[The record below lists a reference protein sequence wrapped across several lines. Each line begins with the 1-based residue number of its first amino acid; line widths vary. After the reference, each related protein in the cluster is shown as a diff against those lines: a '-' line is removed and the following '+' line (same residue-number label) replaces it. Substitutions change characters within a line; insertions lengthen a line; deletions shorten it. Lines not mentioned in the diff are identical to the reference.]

1 LLEAQEEHECT
12 YLTEIVAKNTVT
24 LVSLSQILI
33 GALVSLIAL
42 VFISYVIEA
51 LRPAPKPPQTLAWAP
66 NIPIQYANIG
76 GIKIR
81 YIKTGMGPNLVLLH
95 TLRTQLDLFEK
106 IVPDLAKFFTVHALD
121 YPGHGYSDIP
131 KAQYDADFFVS
142 SVEGFLNSRDLRDVT
157 LGGVSIGGAISLIIA
172 GRRNARVARVVAINP
187 YDYAKG
193 RGMTR
198 SSLLGW
204 MITATS
210 ETPLIGGTV
219 MRLRNFIIMKA
230 VLQGGV
236 ADPHSIRPPL
246 LKEMYAVG
254 NRSGHYRAF
263 ISLLRNA
270 ASWEAGT
277 KVYRNIAVPVCL
289 IWGSKDWSRPS
300 EREHDRSLI
309 PGAQMTM
316 VEDGGHFL
324 PLDRP
329 QEVSELISRFAA
341 ASRARPA

>member
-1 LLEAQEEHECT
+1 MG
-12 YLTEIVAKNTVT
+12 
-24 LVSLSQILI
+24 LSQILI
-33 GALVSLIAL
+33 VALVSLIAL
-42 VFISYVIEA
+42 VVISYIVEA
-51 LRPAPKPPQTLAWAP
+51 LRPVPKPPQTLAWAP
-66 NIPIQYANIG
+66 SIPIQYANIG
-76 GIKIR
+76 GIKVR
-81 YIKTGMGPNLVLLH
+81 YIKTGVGPTLVLLH

-106 IVPDLAKFFTVHALD
+106 VVPDLARYFTVYALD

-131 KAQYDADFFVS
+131 KARYDADFFVR
-142 SVEGFLNSRDLRDVT
+142 SVEGFLDSLDLRNVT
-157 LGGVSIGGAISLIIA
+157 LCGVSIGGAISLIIA
-172 GRRNARVARVVAINP
+172 GRRNERVARLVPINP

-210 ETPLIGGTV
+210 QTPIGGTV

-236 ADPHSIRPPL
+236 ANPQSIRPAL

-254 NRSGHYRAF
+254 SRPGHYRAF

-270 ASWEAGT
+270 ASWESAT
-277 KVYRNIAVPVCL
+277 QVYGNITVPVCL
-289 IWGSKDWSRPS
+289 IWGAQDWSRPD
-300 EREHDRSLI
+300 EREHDLSLI
-309 PGAQMTM
+309 PRAQMTT

-329 QEVSELISRFAA
+329 QELSELIIRFAA
-341 ASRARPA
+341 RSQGASSFG

>member
-1 LLEAQEEHECT
+1 MAATMSLIEILTVGLASLL
-12 YLTEIVAKNTVT
+12 
-24 LVSLSQILI
+24 
-33 GALVSLIAL
+33 ALVVISFL
-42 VFISYVIEA
+42 VER
-51 LRPAPKPPQTLAWAP
+51 LRPAPQPPEKLVWGP
-66 NIPIQYANIG
+66 GIPIKYVDTG
-76 GIKIR
+76 GVKIR
-81 YIKTGMGPNLVLLH
+81 YIKTGAGQNLVLLH

-106 IVPDLAKFFTVHALD
+106 VVADLAKYFTVYALD

-131 KAQYDADFFVS
+131 KAEYDADFFVH
-142 SVEGFLNSRDLRDVT
+142 SVEGFLDGLDVRDVT
-157 LGGVSIGGAISLIIA
+157 LCGVSIGGAISLIIA
-172 GRRNARVARVVAINP
+172 GRRNARVVRVIAINP

-193 RGMTR
+193 RGLTR

-210 ETPLIGGTV
+210 QTPMIGGTV

-230 VLQGGV
+230 ILEGGV
-236 ADPHSIRPPL
+236 ANRQSIRPAL

-270 ASWEAGT
+270 ASWEVAT
-277 KVYRNIAVPVCL
+277 EVYRNINVPVCL
-289 IWGSKDWSRPS
+289 IWGSKDWSKPS
-300 EREHDRSLI
+300 ERAHDRSLI
-309 PGAQMTM
+309 PGAQMTTL
-316 VEDGGHFL
+316 EDGGHFL

-329 QEVSELISRFAA
+329 QELGELIIRFAA